1 MNISKNYGSMKI
13 DSFQSVCIVKIV
25 RGHSKNRGIA
35 MYLITMLL
43 LSVVLLGLNK
53 LLVSMVVYGDKGND
67 SNNIKNHSLINDI
80 SDQIVNSN
88 ISADKEQVQQVL
100 QIIQTQIALTSSQDK
115 ATNAINQIST
125 NYSIKP

>member
-1 MNISKNYGSMKI
+1 
-13 DSFQSVCIVKIV
+13 
-25 RGHSKNRGIA
+25 